1 KKFGATASEL
11 VRERAAMVVAGK
23 MSSSELDE
31 FCLDN
36 GYNPGSLADIMISG
50 LFVALGEGW
59 EWEH

>member
-1 KKFGATASEL
+1 
-11 VRERAAMVVAGK
+11 MVLTGK